1 MAETLDY
8 NISQDLLVR
17 GTSCWVRVGNSAN
30 DAKKI
35 GFVDS
40 FRGNKSIQL
49 QRAMVCGSIVPASID
64 PQGIQTTLSLSGFL
78 ATKAVYEGTE
88 TFNGGGK
95 VALASFNPDDDS
107 FIKNQVVTKFPYM
120 DFYDEKGGEEGGT
133 ILASFST
140 VIPSSFSIAGNG
152 GSYVK
157 SDIQLE
163 AIKMSSGAEYT
174 TTII

>member
-1 MAETLDY
+1 MADLDY

-17 GTSCWVRVGNSAN
+17 GTSCWVRVGNNAS

-40 FRGNKSIQL
+40 FRANKSIQL

-78 ATKAVYEGTE
+78 ATKSVYEGTE

-107 FIKNQVVTKFPYM
+107 FIKNQVVTNKN
-120 DFYDEKGGEEGGT
+120 GGE
-133 ILASFST
+133 L
-140 VIPSSFSIAGNG
+140 
-152 GSYVK
+152 Y
-157 SDIQLE
+157 L
-163 AIKMSSGAEYT
+163 
-174 TTII
+174 